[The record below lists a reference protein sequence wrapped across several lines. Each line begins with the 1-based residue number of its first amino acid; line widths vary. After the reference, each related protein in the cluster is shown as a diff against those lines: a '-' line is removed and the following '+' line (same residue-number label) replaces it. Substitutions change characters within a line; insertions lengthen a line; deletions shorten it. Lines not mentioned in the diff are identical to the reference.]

1 MTQIIVIS
9 SLNAQAGKTLL
20 SAHLGVMLC
29 KDYKIAFFDS
39 AGENSALASFVA
51 ARYHLNLS
59 KNYRLQVPVYHT
71 LSKAELNN
79 QAQNFDAVILDAPDP
94 KFFPE
99 ADVLIT
105 PLARKEGLNALSSA
119 EAPFAALIWD
129 SKKRRAA
136 AGKNAFRWVVVP
148 NDDYTPEQ
156 ARRLAET
163 GRFVGFEVAPRLP
176 RRTEFATGLKTGI
189 TVADK
194 DNESLGNLFAM
205 ADLYA
210 RRDLK
215 KITDFIWQNK

>member
-1 MTQIIVIS
+1 MVQIIVVS
-9 SLNAQAGKTLL
+9 SLNTQSGKTLL

-29 KDYKIAFFDS
+29 KDYKTAFFDS
-39 AGENSALASFVA
+39 MGQNSALANFVA
-51 ARYHLNLS
+51 ARYHFNLS
-59 KNYRLQVPVYHT
+59 KNYQLQVPTYFA
-71 LSKAELNN
+71 LSKTEITN
-79 QAQNFDAVILDAPDP
+79 QAKNFDAFILDAPEP

-105 PLARKEGLNALSSA
+105 PVVGREGLLALSGP
-119 EAPFAALIWD
+119 EAPFAALVWD

-136 AGKNAFRWVVVP
+136 TGKNTFRWVVVP

-156 ARRLAET
+156 IRRLAET
-163 GRFVGFEVAPRLP
+163 GRFAGFEVAPRLTN
-176 RRTEFATGLKTGI
+176 RAEFATGLKTGL

-194 DNESLGNLFAM
+194 DQENLKNLFSM
-205 ADLYA
+205 PDLYA